1 MVDEVN
7 TKVHDPHSPTHP
19 VEGEWAHP
27 VERLSVTGI
36 APGAINANVAG
47 RRLAGPT
54 SGFGQL
60 WRKTYR
66 IRLEGATV
74 TPQQVVARWKVK
86 YPTYWPASG
95 RFYAPRGV
103 IEPGEVAVINLS
115 GPGGLPISTG
125 VMVIYSDDES
135 FAFMT
140 PQGHPFSGMIT
151 YSAVSDGATTAAQ
164 IQVLV
169 RASDPIFEMSARMG
183 IAHKGEDTFWEAT
196 LLNLAADWGVTAQAV
211 TRKDELMDDKVQWGK
226 LGNVWHNSAI
236 RTALYLP
243 VHATKRLTGK

>member
-1 MVDEVN
+1 MVTE
-7 TKVHDPHSPTHP
+7 TKPTVHDPHSPTHP

-27 VERLSVTGI
+27 VDRLTTEGI
-36 APGAINANVAG
+36 APQAINANVSG

-54 SGFGQL
+54 SGFGQM

-66 IRLEGATV
+66 IRLVDAGTS
-74 TPQQVVARWKVK
+74 PQDVVARWKVK
-86 YPTYWPASG
+86 YPSYWPKSG
-95 RFYAPRGV
+95 RFYAPQTK

-125 VMVIYSDDES
+125 VMVIYADDES

-151 YSAVSDGATTAAQ
+151 YGAEMDGAETVAQ

-169 RASDPIFEMSARMG
+169 RASDPIFEASARMG
-183 IAHKGEDTFWEAT
+183 IAHKSEDAFWEAT
-196 LLNLAADWGVTAQAV
+196 LLNLAADWGVTGQRV
-211 TRKDELMDDKVQWGK
+211 VRKDELMDNKVQWGK
-226 LGNVWHNSAI
+226 LGNVWYNSAI

-243 VHATKRLTGK
+243 IHVTKRLTAK